1 MTTSTRPAA
10 GPAAG
15 APSLRGARVRAPELA
30 GRGWLGTGGEQRS
43 LAGLR
48 GRIVLLDF
56 WTFCC
61 VNCLHVLDELRE
73 VEAEFADVLVVVGVH
88 SPKFEHEA
96 DPVALADAVERYE
109 VHHPVLD
116 DPELL
121 TWQAYAARAWP
132 TLAVVDPEGY
142 VVAQLSGEGHAP
154 GLRTLLRELVAEH
167 EARGT
172 LRRGDGPYVPP
183 APSATTLRFPGKVLP
198 LRAADGCTTLL
209 VTDSSRHRLVELA
222 ADGETVL
229 RTLGTGERGLVDGSP
244 ATARFAEPQGLALL
258 PPDVAARVG
267 YDVVVADTASHAL
280 RGLRLSDGHVVT
292 VAGTGEQ
299 LRQRAGGGPATAQPL
314 STPWD
319 VAWFDGQVV
328 VAMAGLHQL
337 WAFDPAPDPAD
348 GVVRLLAGT
357 SAEGVR
363 DGAGEQAWFAQPSG
377 LAVSADGRRLWVA
390 DSETSALRWLE
401 RADADNAPAGPA
413 TPGADGTPSVD
424 GTPAVDEPA
433 PDRSTPVVTD
443 TRLAN
448 AAPAARPGYTVGTA
462 VGEGLFDFGH
472 VDGPAASARLQ
483 HPLGVGVLADGSVA
497 VADTYNGAVRRYD
510 PVADEVSTLARDL
523 AEPSDVV
530 LDPDDPSL
538 LLVVASAAHEVVRLR
553 LPARASRVDTGEQ
566 RTQRP
571 PTLLAAGPVR
581 LTVAFRPPTG
591 QKLDDRWG
599 DPTRLTVSSTPP
611 GLLRAGDGG
620 SPGLV
625 RDLELVGGAGTTGV
639 LHVSVQA
646 ASCDGD
652 PVTGEVPEHAACHLY
667 QQDWGIPV
675 VLDGTGAA
683 RLDLDLRGVG

>member
-1 MTTSTRPAA
+1 MTTASPSPARSA
-10 GPAAG
+10 
-15 APSLRGARVRAPELA
+15 RRARVRAPELA
-30 GRGWLGTGGEQRS
+30 GRGWLGTGGEALT

-48 GRIVLLDF
+48 GRIVVLDF

-73 VEAEFADVLVVVGVH
+73 VEAEFSDVLVVVGVH

-96 DPVALADAVERYE
+96 DPAALADAVERYE

-142 VVAQLSGEGHAP
+142 VVAQLSGEGHGP
-154 GLRTLLRELVAEH
+154 GLRTLLGELVAEH
-167 EARGT
+167 EAKGT
-172 LRRGDGPYVPP
+172 LRRGDGPYVP
-183 APSATTLRFPGKVLP
+183 AAVDDTVLRFPGKVLP
-198 LRAADGCTTLL
+198 LTRGGDAGSTTLL
-209 VTDSSRHRLVELA
+209 VSDTARHRLVELA
-222 ADGETVL
+222 DDGETVL
-229 RTLGTGERGLVDGSP
+229 RTFGTGERGFLDGDP
-244 ATARFAEPQGLALL
+244 ATATFSEPQGLALL
-258 PPDVAARVG
+258 PADVAARVG
-267 YDVVVADTASHAL
+267 YDVVVADTVNHAL
-280 RGLRLSDGHVVT
+280 RGLRLADGHVVT

-299 LRQRAGGGPATAQPL
+299 LRQRAGGGAALGQSL

-319 VAWFDGQVV
+319 VAWFDSQVV

-337 WAFDPAPDPAD
+337 WAFDPAPVPAD

-357 SAEGVR
+357 SAEGIR

-377 LAVSADGRRLWVA
+377 LATSRDGRRLWVA

-401 RADADNAPAGPA
+401 RADLGAPR
-413 TPGADGTPSVD
+413 ADGV
-424 GTPAVDEPA
+424 AA

-448 AAPAARPGYTVGTA
+448 AAPAAQAGYVVGTA

-472 VDGPAASARLQ
+472 VDGPAAAARLQ

-510 PVADEVSTLARDL
+510 PVTAEVTTLARDL
-523 AEPSDVV
+523 GEPSDVV
-530 LDPDDPSL
+530 LDPDDPAL
-538 LLVVASAAHEVVRLR
+538 LLVVSSASHEVVRVR
-553 LPARASRVDTGEQ
+553 LPERASRVDTGEQ

-571 PTLLAAGPVR
+571 PTLLAPGQVA
-581 LTVAFRPPTG
+581 LTVAFTPPTG

-599 DPTRLTVSSTPP
+599 DPTRLTVSATPADLLLSGGGSAAGLSRSLVLAGPP
-611 GLLRAGDGG
+611 GAG
-620 SPGLV
+620 
-625 RDLELVGGAGTTGV
+625 GV

-652 PVTGEVPEHAACHLY
+652 PETGEVPEHAACHLY

-675 VLDGTGAA
+675 VLHEAGST
-683 RLDLDLRGVG
+683 RCELDLRGVG

>member
-1 MTTSTRPAA
+1 MSTSSPT
-10 GPAAG
+10 
-15 APSLRGARVRAPELA
+15 SRGVRVRAPELA
-30 GRGWLGTGGEQRS
+30 GRGWLGTGGQTLS

-73 VEAEFADVLVVVGVH
+73 VEADFADVLVVVGVH

-96 DPVALADAVERYE
+96 DPVALVDAVERYE
-109 VHHPVLD
+109 VRHPVLD

-142 VVAQLSGEGHAP
+142 VVAQLSGEGHGP
-154 GLRTLLRELVAEH
+154 GLRTLFTELVVEH

-172 LRRGDGPYVPP
+172 LRRGDGPFVAP
-183 APSATTLRFPGKVLP
+183 AVRDTALRFPGKVLP
-198 LRAADGCTTLL
+198 LRDEHGTTTLL
-209 VTDSSRHRLVELA
+209 VSDSSRHRLVELA
-222 ADGETVL
+222 ADGEHVV
-229 RTLGTGERGLVDGSP
+229 RTIGTGERGLRDGGP
-244 ATARFAEPQGLALL
+244 AGCAFAEPQGLAAL

-267 YDVVVADTASHAL
+267 YDVVVADTANHVL
-280 RGLRLSDGHVVT
+280 RGLRLRDGHVVT
-292 VAGTGEQ
+292 VAGTGRQ
-299 LRQRAGGGPATAQPL
+299 LRERAGGGPALGQPL

-337 WAFDPAPDPAD
+337 WAFDPAPDPARR
-348 GVVRLLAGT
+348 VVRLLAGT
-357 SAEGVR
+357 SAEGLG
-363 DGAGEQAWFAQPSG
+363 DGAAEQAWFAQPSG
-377 LAVSADGRRLWVA
+377 LAVTADGRRLWLA
-390 DSETSALRWLE
+390 DSETSALRWLQ
-401 RADADNAPAGPA
+401 RADDAAAD
-413 TPGADGTPSVD
+413 
-424 GTPAVDEPA
+424 DEPA

-448 AAPAARPGYTVGTA
+448 AAPAARPGYVVGTA

-472 VDGPAASARLQ
+472 VDGPAPAARLQ

-510 PVADEVSTLARDL
+510 PVSDEVTTLARDL

-530 LDPDDPSL
+530 VDPDDPAL
-538 LLVVASAAHEVVRLR
+538 LLVVASAGHEVVRVR
-553 LPARASRVDTGEQ
+553 LPERVSRVDTGQQ
-566 RTQRP
+566 RTRRP
-571 PTLLAAGPVR
+571 PTLLAPGTVELA
-581 LTVAFRPPTG
+581 VAFTPPTG
-591 QKLDDRWG
+591 QTLDDRWG
-599 DPTRLTVSSTPP
+599 DPTRLSVSSTPA
-611 GLLRAGDGG
+611 GL
-620 SPGLV
+620 
-625 RDLELVGGAGTTGV
+625 LVGGCGGASGLRRTLVLAGEPGACGV
-639 LHVSVQA
+639 LHVSVRA

-652 PVTGEVPEHAACHLY
+652 PGTGEVPDHASCHLY

-675 VLDGTGAA
+675 VLDAAGAD
-683 RLDLDLRGVG
+683 RCDLDLRGVG